1 MDNTKESIKNMIW
14 ERMEKS
20 SISISYSHGRIPDF
34 HGSIKASNLLRNSVE
49 WKDSNIIFVSPDT
62 AQQTVRKNA
71 FYDDK
76 DLIMAS
82 PKLLNGYIFLDSNCT
97 NGNEEEASTIKGAF
111 KHGRKIISIP
121 NVDMVV
127 EGSVAVDIYGGRLGK
142 GGGYGDMEISYL
154 KNNKLITSQT
164 PVVTTVH
171 EIQIIE
177 RIPLES
183 HDEKINMIITP
194 ERILR
199 I

>member
-1 MDNTKESIKNMIW
+1 MIW
-14 ERMEKS
+14 EKMEKS
-20 SISISYSHGRIPDF
+20 SISVSYSQGRIPNF
-34 HGSIKASNLLRNSVE
+34 HGSKSASDLLRNSIE
-49 WKDSNIIFVSPDT
+49 WKNSNTIFVSPDT
-62 AQQTVRKNA
+62 AQQTVRKNV
-71 FYDDK
+71 FYDGK

-82 PKLLNGYIFLDSNCT
+82 PKLLNGYIYLDSNST

-111 KHGRKIISIP
+111 KHGHKITTIP
-121 NVDMVV
+121 PIDMVV

-154 KNNKLITSQT
+154 KNNKLINPET
-164 PVVTTVH
+164 PIVTTVH
-171 EIQIIE
+171 EIQIID

-183 HDEKINMIITP
+183 HDEKINMIVTP